1 MKGLILAGG
10 KGTRLRPLTINTPKP
25 VVPVANSP
33 FLLYQIDLMRSA
45 GITEIILS
53 LSYQPRKI
61 EDLLKDGSDYGVWI
75 RYAVEGTPLGTGGAF
90 KNAEEQIDS
99 STVVFNGDVLTD
111 IDLAAVVAHHREN
124 HAIATIVLT
133 PVENP
138 SAYGLVET
146 SSDGWIQRFIEKPG
160 PDEITCNTINAG
172 IYVLEPSVLKYMPKG
187 EPYSFERGLFPTLL
201 EHKEPVLAFVFG
213 KYWIDIGTPQ
223 KYLEV
228 HQDILSQKFVS
239 PRIARSAVDR
249 SALPSGAFVD
259 EKSIIDQDVT
269 IREGVRIE
277 NSVIGKNCKIDS
289 GVHIVDSVIW
299 SGNTIDAEARIAGSL
314 IGKGCYIGR
323 SANLRPGVVLG
334 DKTVVTDFSSL

>member
-45 GITEIILS
+45 GIDEIILS

-90 KNAEEQIDS
+90 KNAEEHIN
-99 STVVFNGDVLTD
+99 STAVVFNGDVLTD
-111 IDLAAVVAHHREN
+111 IDLAAVVAHHRERK
-124 HAIATIVLT
+124 AVATIVLT

-146 SSDGWIQRFIEKPG
+146 SPDGWIQRFIEKPG
-160 PDEITCNTINAG
+160 PDEITTNTINAG

-201 EHKEPVLAFVFG
+201 EHKEPVLAFIFD

-223 KYLEV
+223 NYLEV
-228 HQDILSQKFVS
+228 HHDILSGKFS
-239 PRIARSAVDR
+239 SARVAKSALDR
-249 SALPSGAFVD
+249 SALPAGASVD
-259 EKSIIDQDVT
+259 AKSIIGSDVT

-277 NSVIGKNCKIDS
+277 NSVIGRNCKIDS
-289 GVHIVDSVIW
+289 GVHIVDSVLW
-299 SGNTIDAEARIAGSL
+299 SSNTIDADARIAGSL
-314 IGKGCYIGR
+314 IGKGCYVGR

-334 DKTVVTDFSSL
+334 DKTVLTDFSFL

>member
-25 VVPVANSP
+25 IVPVANSP

-45 GITEIILS
+45 NIDEIILS

-61 EDLLKDGSDYGVWI
+61 EDLLKDGADYGVWI
-75 RYAVEGTPLGTGGAF
+75 RYSVEGTPLGTGGAF
-90 KNAEEQIDS
+90 KNAEEQISD
-99 STVVFNGDVLTD
+99 STVVFNGDVLTA
-111 IDLAAVVAHHREN
+111 IDLGAVIAHHR
-124 HAIATIVLT
+124 ASKAVATIVLT

-172 IYVLEPSVLKYMPKG
+172 IYVLEPSVLKYMPKA
-187 EPYSFERGLFPTLL
+187 EPYSFERQLFPTLL
-201 EHKEPVLAFVFG
+201 ELKEPVMSFVLD

-228 HQDILSQKFVS
+228 HHDILSGKFVS
-239 PRIARSAVDR
+239 ERVAK
-249 SALPSGAFVD
+249 SALPRHSLAAGVAVD
-259 EKSIIDQDVT
+259 AKSIIGPDLT
-269 IREGVRIE
+269 IRNGVRIE
-277 NSVIGKNCKIDS
+277 NSVIGNNCKIDE

-299 SGNTIDAEARIAGSL
+299 AGNTIDADARISGSL

-323 SANLRPGVVLG
+323 NANLRPGVVLG
-334 DKTVVTDFSSL
+334 DKTVVTDFSFL

>member
-33 FLLYQIDLMRSA
+33 FLLYQIDLMRGA
-45 GITEIILS
+45 GIDEIILS

-90 KNAEEQIDS
+90 KNAEEHITDS
-99 STVVFNGDVLTD
+99 TIVFNGDVLTS
-111 IDLAAVVAHHREN
+111 IDLGAVVAHHR
-124 HAIATIVLT
+124 AKGAVATIVLT
-133 PVENP
+133 PVDNP

-146 SSDGWIQRFIEKPG
+146 NPEGWIQRFIEKPG

-172 IYVLEPSVLKYMPKG
+172 IYILEPSVLKYMPKG

-201 EHKEPVLAFVFG
+201 EHKEPVMSFVLD

-228 HQDILSQKFVS
+228 HHDILSRKFVS
-239 PRIARSAVDR
+239 PRVSQSAFDR
-249 SALPSGAFVD
+249 NAVPSGALID
-259 EKSIIDQDVT
+259 EKSIIGPDVM

-277 NSVIGKNCKIDS
+277 NSVIGNNCKIDE
-289 GVHIVDSVIW
+289 GVHIADSVIW
-299 SGNTIDAEARIAGSL
+299 AGNTIDAEARISGSL

-323 SANLRPGVVLG
+323 SARLRPGVVLG
-334 DKTVVTDFSSL
+334 DKTVLTDFSSL